1 MKKTTLVLCFFLLS
15 VCVGKAQTFS
25 AGWYIIKESA
35 QYAVIL
41 PSGQDVRTQQALAGV
56 HYDEEGYPIYT
67 TPPSIVMSAG
77 EVVFVFEQTK
87 EFYFAYDPQGRMVAF
102 KGVGSLEKVPAVA
115 NAGVGYLL
123 ENVDLLSGETLKMG
137 GFYWIIAQ
145 DITKGTVTIQTDGGK
160 KHELPKNSIILYST
174 NLRKHIKDNLFE
186 TAK

>member
-1 MKKTTLVLCFFLLS
+1 MFSAFSSS